1 MRYVSKSMLLGMTVL
16 GGVLAAT
23 LAASAEDP
31 KWVNGKLQPL
41 SDGWPNEA
49 LSLYVI
55 DDPGTTDSIFATA
68 LAKAAEAKSPVPIK
82 IEHRPD
88 FSTYSTWEAQAW
100 LIKQGEMA
108 DNGNWMIVY
117 TAPGNIVDLI
127 ATDMKTEA
135 GVDLTDINYVNMVE
149 ELPYMIIQN
158 TGVTWGHTLDDLIKY
173 ARANPETVRW
183 IGGDPGAGQTAAARW
198 YMSKLDFTM
207 KLIVGGNSGERA
219 LAVASGDGDV
229 TVSPPDV
236 VLPHYEGGKVEV
248 LMVGGDVAPPPWD
261 KVPTAK
267 SLGIEGDP
275 WGTKR
280 GLQVVNAVPE
290 DHRAWLEELFR
301 EASKDEEFIANRK
314 TVPGLSLNYRGGA
327 DVKTYMQGAW
337 DAALPIMQASGV
349 YWKDN
354 KK

>member
-1 MRYVSKSMLLGMTVL
+1 MFHVSKSTLLGMTVL
-16 GGVLAAT
+16 GGLLAAT
-23 LAASAEDP
+23 LTASAEDP
-31 KWVNGKLQPL
+31 AWVDGKLQPL
-41 SDGWPNEA
+41 SNGWPKDP
-49 LSLYVI
+49 LTLYVI

-68 LAKAAEAKSPVPIK
+68 LVKAAESRSPVPLK

-100 LIKQGEMA
+100 LIQQGELA
-108 DNGNWMIVY
+108 DSGNAMIVY

-135 GVDLTDINYVNMVE
+135 GVDLSDINYVNMVE
-149 ELPYMIIQN
+149 ELPYMIHQRAD
-158 TGVTWGHTLDDLIKY
+158 VPWGDTLEDLVKY
-173 ARANPETVRW
+173 AKENPETIRW
-183 IGGDPGAGQTAAARW
+183 IGGDPGAGQTAAMRW
-198 YMSKLDFTM
+198 YMSKLGFTA

-219 LAVASGDGDV
+219 LAVASGDGDI

-236 VLPHYEGGKVEV
+236 LLPHYEGGKVEV
-248 LMVGGDVAPPPWD
+248 LMVGGDASPAPWD
-261 KVPTAK
+261 KVPSAK

-301 EASKDEEFIANRK
+301 EAAKDEEFIANRK
-314 TVPGLSLNYRGGA
+314 SVPGIGLTYYGGA
-327 DVKTYMQGAW
+327 EVKQMMNDAW
-337 DAALPIMQASGV
+337 DAALPIMQESGV

>member
-1 MRYVSKSMLLGMTVL
+1 MIKRSMLLGMTVL
-16 GGVLAAT
+16 GGLLAAT
-23 LAASAEDP
+23 AIANAEDL
-31 KWVNGKLQPL
+31 KWVDGKLQPL
-41 SDGWPNEA
+41 SNGWPNQP

-68 LAKAAEAKSPVPIK
+68 LAKAAEDKSPVSIK

-108 DNGNWMIVY
+108 DQGNWIIVY

-135 GVDLTDINYVNMVE
+135 GVDLSDINYVNMVE
-149 ELPYMIIQN
+149 ELPYMINQRADAP
-158 TGVTWGHTLDDLIKY
+158 WGDTLEDMIKY
-173 ARANPETVRW
+173 SKENPDTIRW
-183 IGGDPGAGQTAAARW
+183 IGGDPGAGQTAAMRY
-198 YMSKLDFTM
+198 YMDKLGFTA

-219 LAVASGDGDV
+219 LAVASGDGDI

-236 VLPHYEGGKVEV
+236 LLPHYEGGKLEV
-248 LMVGGDVAPPPWD
+248 LMVGGKIAPAPWD
-261 KVPTAK
+261 KVPTAE
-267 SLGIEGDP
+267 SLGITNDP

-301 EASKDEEFIANRK
+301 EAAKNEDFIANRK
-314 TVPGLSLNYRGGA
+314 TVPGIGLEYYSGA
-327 DVKTYMQGAW
+327 QVKEMMNQAW
-337 DAALPIMQASGV
+337 DAALPIMQANGV

-354 KK
+354 VKK

>member
-1 MRYVSKSMLLGMTVL
+1 MLKRSTLLGMTVL
-16 GGVLAAT
+16 GGLLAAT
-23 LAASAEDP
+23 AVAGAEEP
-31 KWVNGKLQPL
+31 KWVDGKLAPL
-41 SDGWPNEA
+41 SNGWPNQP

-68 LAKAAEAKSPVPIK
+68 IAKAAEAKSPVSIK

-100 LIKQGEMA
+100 LMKQGEMA
-108 DNGNWMIVY
+108 DQGNWMIVY

-135 GVDLTDINYVNMVE
+135 GVDLSDINYVNMVE
-149 ELPYMIIQN
+149 ELPYMIHQRADAP
-158 TGVTWGHTLDDLIKY
+158 WGDTLEDMVKY
-173 ARANPETVRW
+173 SKENPETIRW
-183 IGGDPGAGQTAAARW
+183 IGGDPGAGQTAAMRY
-198 YMSKLDFTM
+198 YMDKLGFTA

-219 LAVASGDGDV
+219 LAVASGDGDL

-236 VLPHYEGGKVEV
+236 LLPHYEGGKVEV
-248 LMVGGDVAPPPWD
+248 LMVGGKVAPAPWD
-261 KVPTAK
+261 KIPTAE
-267 SLGIEGDP
+267 SLGITNDP

-301 EASKDEEFIANRK
+301 EAAKDEEFIKNRK
-314 TVPGLSLNYRGGA
+314 TVPGIGLEYYTGA
-327 DVKTYMQGAW
+327 QVKEMMNQAF
-337 DAALPIMQASGV
+337 DAALPIMQANGV

-354 KK
+354 VKK